1 MAITVKEQ
9 FGRRLAGD
17 RGELTYLIAGTDDAA
32 AARGA
37 LLSEAPASY
46 GGIPLLD
53 AEVDEIAG
61 AEGFSGRVN
70 YGYSGGGS
78 SPPDPGD
85 SSFTFDTGG
94 GSQHITHS
102 LETVNKYAPPDE
114 TAPDHQGAIGV
125 TENGVEGVDIT
136 IPTYR
141 WSEKHTRAAADV
153 TQAYKLALAAL
164 TGQVNAAGFRGFA
177 AGEVVFLGASGS
189 RQGDD
194 EDDPWDIVFNFARN
208 PNKTGLTVG
217 PITGIA
223 KKGWEYLWVLYREE
237 EDTDAKRIV
246 QRPIAAYVEQVYEGG
261 SFDGMGI
268 GS

>member
-1 MAITVKEQ
+1 MAITVEDQ
-9 FGRRLAGD
+9 FGRRLSGD
-17 RGELTYLIAGTDDAA
+17 RGEFTYLIKGTDDAA

-37 LLSEAPASY
+37 LLSEAPETY

-53 AEVDEIAG
+53 AEVNEIAG

-70 YGYSGGGS
+70 YGYSGGGG
-78 SPPDPGD
+78 SPPEPGD

-94 GSQHITHS
+94 GTQHITHS
-102 LETVNKYAPPDE
+102 LSTIGSYAPPDQ
-114 TAPDHQGAIGV
+114 TAPDFQGAIGV

-136 IPTYR
+136 IPVYR
-141 WSEKHTRAAADV
+141 WSEKHTKAAADV